1 MAQPTSQQAS
11 TLSERAREVIPGGV
25 NSGQRQIPGLE
36 ELVIASTE
44 GARFTDG
51 EGRTYVDFHAAFG
64 PPLLGHND
72 PDVDAAVTRAIR
84 DVDLMGVGVS
94 ALEVELAERIC

>member
-1 MAQPTSQQAS
+1 MYRYSRAEMTQAS
-11 TLSERAREVIPGGV
+11 QRTRSLAGRARAVIPGGV
-25 NSGQRQIPGLE
+25 NSGQRSIPGLE
-36 ELVIASTE
+36 NLVIAATE

-72 PDVDAAVTRAIR
+72 PDVDSAAAAAVRR
-84 DVDLMGVGVS
+84 VDLMGVGITE
-94 ALEVELAERIC
+94 LE